1 MEPITKGSAFNFSFF
16 LHLAVTILA
25 WLGPFLVSWQLMV
38 TAFVLVQLQ
47 FMFFGRCLLNE
58 QHDLKE
64 EDDYTFYAYLLETVG
79 FKTNRKLVKKIV
91 RGGLYWV
98 LAMVTIIWQV
108 VLKNEALLF

>member
-1 MEPITKGSAFNFSFF
+1 MEIPTKGSALNFSFF

-47 FMFFGRCLLNE
+47 FMFFGKCLLNE

-64 EDDYTFYAYLLETVG
+64 EDDYTFYAYLLETMG
-79 FKTNRKLVKKIV
+79 FKTNRKLVKKVV

-98 LAMVTIIWQV
+98 LAALTIVWQMV
-108 VLKNEALLF
+108 LGNEPLLF

>member
-1 MEPITKGSAFNFSFF
+1 MKSTTSGSSLNFSFF
-16 LHLAVTILA
+16 LHLVVTILA
-25 WLGPFLVSWQLMV
+25 WLGPFLISWQLMV

-64 EDDYTFYAYLLETVG
+64 EDDYTFYAYLFETLG

-98 LAMVTIIWQV
+98 LAVVTILWQV
-108 VLKNEALLF
+108 VLGKEALLF